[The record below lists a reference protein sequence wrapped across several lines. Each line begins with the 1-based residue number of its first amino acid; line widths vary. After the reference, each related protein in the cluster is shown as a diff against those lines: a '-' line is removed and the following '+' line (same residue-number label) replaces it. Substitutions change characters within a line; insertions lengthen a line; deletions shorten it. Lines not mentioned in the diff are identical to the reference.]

1 MNDLT
6 RLHGIGPT
14 TLKRLHALGIHSVS
28 DLLQHYPSRYEDFSQ
43 VLPIAEAPLDT
54 AVSLKVQIKKIASR
68 KSWQRRKFSLVNATV
83 IDDSGELQVVW
94 FNQNYIAEQLT
105 VGMAIML
112 SGKIKQTKYG
122 KQLVN
127 PVFERA
133 KADTVHTA
141 RIVPHYPTTYGL
153 TQKQLRY
160 FISQALTTALTKLLP
175 EWLPQVLLDE
185 RHLLPYGEA
194 IRSIHFPESDEICKQ
209 AKFRLGFDEV
219 LLVQLVSLVLK
230 RSLADETA
238 VAIPISEPLL
248 KQFTAQLPF
257 TLTQGQRQA
266 AWEIVKDL
274 ALNQPM
280 NRLLEG
286 DVGAGKTV
294 VAAMAVYAVAKQG
307 YEAVIM
313 APTEVLARQHWH
325 KLTDLLKP
333 LGIKVGIMTAQHK
346 EATTAP
352 VIVGTQALLTEI
364 IQFPKLALAVIDEQ
378 HRFGVSQ
385 RQLLKQKSGLG
396 VTPHLLSMTA
406 TPIPRTLALT
416 AYGDLALSIIDEL
429 PSNRQPITTT
439 VVTDDQRP
447 TMYRHIAERIAA
459 GDQVYV
465 IAPRIEDEEGSE
477 KTSVE
482 REHVRLQKQ
491 FPDIK
496 MAVLHGQLPA
506 KTKVG
511 LMDQFRA
518 GDINL
523 LISTTVIE
531 VGVDVPNATVMV
543 IENAEVFGLAQ
554 LHQLRGRVGRADQAS
569 YCYACTNSQQAGVIK
584 RLEFFAQTS
593 SGFTLAEYDLQ
604 RRGPGDVYGR
614 DQSGFLNSFKVAKLS
629 DHKLITLAQQAAQT
643 LFPDLKKYPVIEQRV
658 QTALERV
665 HLE

>member
-1 MNDLT
+1 MNDLAE
-6 RLHGIGPT
+6 LHGIGPT
-14 TLKRLHALGIHSVS
+14 ALKRLHQLGIYSVT
-28 DLLQHYPSRYEDFSQ
+28 DLLQHYPSRYEDYSQ
-43 VLPIAEAPLDT
+43 VVPIAEAPLDT
-54 AVSLKVQIKKIASR
+54 AISLKVQIKKMTSR
-68 KSWQRRKFSLVNATV
+68 NSWQRRRFSLVDATV
-83 IDDSGELQVVW
+83 ADDSGTLKVVW

-105 VGMAIML
+105 VGMVIML

-133 KADTVHTA
+133 KAETVHTA

-160 FISQALTTALTKLLP
+160 FMSQALTKTVP
-175 EWLPQVLLDE
+175 EWLPQPLLDE
-185 RHLLPYGEA
+185 RQLLPYGEA
-194 IRSIHFPESDEICKQ
+194 IRSIHFPASDDTIEQ

-230 RSLADETA
+230 QSLAHETA
-238 VAIPISEPLL
+238 VAIPIDEAALQ
-248 KQFTAQLPF
+248 QFTQQLPF
-257 TLTQGQRQA
+257 TLTNGQRQA
-266 AWEIVKDL
+266 AWEMMKDL
-274 ALNQPM
+274 ALSQPM

-325 KLTDLLKP
+325 KLTALLKP
-333 LGIKVGIMTAQHK
+333 LGIKVGIMTAHHK

-352 VIVGTQALLTEI
+352 VVVGTQALLTEI

-378 HRFGVSQ
+378 HRFGVAQ

-429 PSNRQPITTT
+429 PNNRQPITTT
-439 VVTDDQRP
+439 VVTEDERP
-447 TMYRHIAERIAA
+447 AMYRHIAERIAA

-465 IAPRIEDEEGSE
+465 VAPRIEDEEGSE

-482 REHVRLQKQ
+482 RERVRLEKQ
-491 FPDIK
+491 FPNIK

-506 KTKVG
+506 KTKHS
-511 LMDQFRA
+511 LMDQFHA
-518 GDINL
+518 GTLDL

-554 LHQLRGRVGRADQAS
+554 LHQLRGRVGRADKAS
-569 YCYACTNSQQAGVIK
+569 YCYACTNSSQAGVIK
-584 RLEFFAQTS
+584 RLQFFAQTS

-614 DQSGFLNSFKVAKLS
+614 EQSGFLNSFKIAKLS
-629 DHKLITLAQQAAQT
+629 DHKLITLAQQAAQS
-643 LFPDLKKYPVIEQRV
+643 LFPDLSTYPVIQQRV
-658 QTALERV
+658 QTALAQV